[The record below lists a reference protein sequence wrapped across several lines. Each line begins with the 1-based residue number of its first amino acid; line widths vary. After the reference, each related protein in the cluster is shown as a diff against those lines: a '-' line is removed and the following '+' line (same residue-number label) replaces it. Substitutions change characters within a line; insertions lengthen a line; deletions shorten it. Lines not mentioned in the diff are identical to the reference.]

1 MVKGRRLHLINS
13 HILGA
18 FNFDKKCTA
27 LDEYRERGRQINIKL
42 LHDKFYEPFAE
53 DYKQVWD
60 LMKEKEDLFNHVLY
74 ADLSREGLKERS
86 QRQINHIVPKCNV
99 TYESIQENPLRK
111 LGMLTGIGSNDLISG
126 TRSLVHFCL
135 YIETVQNL
143 GTAKHLGIIKRAYAL
158 KDYGC
163 CGMTELGHGSNVA
176 KVETTATYDHSSREL
191 VINSP
196 TPTAAKWW
204 IGAVGKTANM
214 AAIFCQLI
222 VDGTNHGV
230 HAFVVPI
237 RDYETHKPINGVT
250 LGDCG
255 HKSGLQ
261 GIDNGFLLFKNY
273 RVPYDAL
280 LDKYSQISPDGK
292 FKSHIKNKEKRFGLM
307 LTGLITGRCSIVIV
321 SELHTRNALTIAI
334 RYAAVRKQF
343 GGEIERPILD
353 YPVHRFRLMPHLA
366 KDFAA
371 NMSMKL
377 ICRLYNGRFR
387 LIDSEPESPDVTEFH
402 ALVSVFKALHGW
414 YGQKAIQECRECCA
428 GHGFSSYAGFAKLR
442 ADNDAHMTWEGEN
455 WVVIQQTSRW
465 ILKVVQGTFKGHP
478 IRSPYLQFIYLN
490 ATKPRF
496 SNKEQLKHAEWLISL
511 FEYRC
516 NYYITES
523 LNKLQENGR
532 SYQDMTVAWNRTQVH
547 YLIDLAKSFGELI
560 QLKEFNNFVND
571 LTKKCPA
578 TGQVIANVMY
588 LFASHVLDQETSSF
602 KNTFDAEQAKWIAE
616 TVDELCDEVGEDSVK
631 IIDAIALPDH
641 VIASAIGHSD
651 GQVYQRY
658 TQAVEN
664 APGCFDP
671 PSWLNLIHETRKAI
685 NL

>member
-1 MVKGRRLHLINS
+1 MAETRRLFLINS
-13 HILGA
+13 HILGSFA
-18 FNFDKKCTA
+18 FHKKCTA
-27 LDEYRERGRQINIKL
+27 LEEYRERGRPLNQRIL
-42 LHDKFYEPFAE
+42 RDKFLEPLYD
-53 DYKQVWD
+53 DYNHVWE
-60 LMKEKEDLFNHVLY
+60 LMKEKEDLFNHMHY

-86 QRQINHIVPKCNV
+86 QRQIMHIYPKCNLNYKSV
-99 TYESIQENPLRK
+99 RENPLHK
-111 LGMLTGIGSNDLISG
+111 VGILVGMLCNDITLG
-126 TRSLVHFCL
+126 TRVIVHACL

-143 GTAKHLGIIKRAYAL
+143 GTEKHLDLVKRAYAL

-176 KVETTATYDHSSREL
+176 KVETTATYDHSSREFI
-191 VINSP
+191 INSP

-204 IGAVGKTANM
+204 IGAAGKTANM

-230 HAFVVPI
+230 HAFAVPI
-237 RDYETHKPINGVT
+237 RDFETHKPFNGVT

-261 GIDNGFLLFKNY
+261 GIDNGFIFFKNY
-273 RVPYDAL
+273 RVSYDAL
-280 LDKYSQISPDGK
+280 LDKFSQISPDGK

-307 LTGLITGRCSIVIV
+307 LTGLITGRCAVLFCAEI
-321 SELHTRNALTIAI
+321 HQRNALTIAI
-334 RYAAVRKQF
+334 RYGAVRKQF
-343 GGEIERPILD
+343 GGEVERPILD
-353 YPVHRFRLMPHLA
+353 YPVHRYRLMPHLA

-371 NMSMKL
+371 NMSMK
-377 ICRLYNGRFR
+377 IIARLYNERIK
-387 LIDSEPESPDVTEFH
+387 LIDRDPESPDVTEFH

-414 YGQKAIQECRECCA
+414 YNQKAIQECRECCA
-428 GHGFSSYAGFAKLR
+428 GHGYSSYAGFAKLR
-442 ADNDAHMTWEGEN
+442 ADNDVHMTWEGEN

-465 ILKVVQGTFKGHP
+465 ILRAVQSTFKGGA
-478 IRSPYLQFIYLN
+478 IKSPYLQFINLSSD
-490 ATKPRF
+490 KPRF

-523 LNKLQENGR
+523 LAKLQDNGR
-532 SYQDMTVAWNRTQVH
+532 IYQDMTVTWNHTQVH

-571 LTKKCPA
+571 LTRKCPA

-602 KNTFDAEQAKWIAE
+602 KTTFDPEQAKWIAE
-616 TVDELCDEVGEDSVK
+616 TVDELCDEVGENAVK
-631 IIDAIALPDH
+631 IIDAIAIPDH
-641 VIASAIGHSD
+641 VIASALGHSD

-664 APGCFDP
+664 APGCYDP
-671 PSWLNLIHETRKAI
+671 PSWLNLIHETRKAV